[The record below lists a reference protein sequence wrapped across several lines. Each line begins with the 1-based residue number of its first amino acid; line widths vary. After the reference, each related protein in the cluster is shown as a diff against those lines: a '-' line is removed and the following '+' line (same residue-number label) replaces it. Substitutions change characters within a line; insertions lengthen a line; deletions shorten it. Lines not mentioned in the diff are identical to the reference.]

1 MDIQHQSMLPFF
13 KHELSMEQSK
23 FSYKTRQYFHRIFF
37 HRRDFRL
44 LKLDPTTKQ
53 VVANPVVWVEMNGT
67 EIVAM
72 DKSLDLYIYIF
83 FSHISINQ

>member
-1 MDIQHQSMLPFF
+1 M
-13 KHELSMEQSK
+13 
-23 FSYKTRQYFHRIFF
+23 IFF

-53 VVANPVVWVEMNGT
+53 FVANPIVWVEMNGT

-72 DKSLDLYIYIF
+72 DTPLDVYI
-83 FSHISINQ
+83 

>member
-1 MDIQHQSMLPFF
+1 MLQFF

-23 FSYKTRQYFHRIFF
+23 FSCRTTQYSYRIFF

-53 VVANPVVWVEMNGT
+53 VVANPLVWVEMNGT

-72 DKSLDLYIYIF
+72 NKPLDVYIYICL
-83 FSHISINQ
+83 